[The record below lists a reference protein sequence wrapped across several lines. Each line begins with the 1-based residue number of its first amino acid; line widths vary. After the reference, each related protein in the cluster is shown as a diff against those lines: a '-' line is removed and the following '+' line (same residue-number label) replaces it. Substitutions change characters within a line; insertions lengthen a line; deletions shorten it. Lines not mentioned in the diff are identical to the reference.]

1 MEKEIVNVVMRV
13 ELKHQTTCD
22 LPVSEGV
29 YEDIDT
35 ILGPIEAVEYD
46 IEPLLGRATR
56 VKVTENVERHQQ
68 KGVAQADLQKK
79 LTSKPSTFHST
90 SIFAEHPSR

>member
-1 MEKEIVNVVMRV
+1 MVNIVMRV
-13 ELKHQTTCD
+13 KSKHQKTCVS
-22 LPVSEGV
+22 PVSEGV

-35 ILGPIEAVEYD
+35 VLGPIEAVEYD

-79 LTSKPSTFHST
+79 
-90 SIFAEHPSR
+90 